1 MYDRPTID
9 ELISAAIQHFEAQVI
24 PAVKDNSKLYFQTL
38 VAINVLK
45 VAERELKLGWS
56 HLLAEWDGLNALEG
70 KSRALP
76 TDPNGIK
83 TALAERERALCARIR
98 AGDYDDTARET
109 ALFEYVLGSVTRGL
123 EVANPRFLQMLAEE
137 DRSKQSD

>member
-9 ELISAAIQHFEAQVI
+9 ELISSAIQHFEAQVI

-45 VAERELKLGWS
+45 VAEREWKLGWS

-70 KSRALP
+70 ESPALP
-76 TDPNGIK
+76 TDPNDIK
-83 TALAERERALCARIR
+83 TTLAERERNLCARIR
-98 AGDYDDTARET
+98 SGD
-109 ALFEYVLGSVTRGL
+109 
-123 EVANPRFLQMLAEE
+123 
-137 DRSKQSD
+137 